1 MSTELVSKT
10 QGGPTGIGSDREF
23 ENKRQLAARLGIS
36 VRTVDSLLAA
46 GLPYI
51 KLTRKL
57 VRFPRAAVDEWLRQR
72 QISRR

>member
-1 MSTELVSKT
+1 MSINQESKAAAGLSSIET
-10 QGGPTGIGSDREF
+10 DREF

-72 QISRR
+72 EVRRA